1 MNSNTGVYLA
11 LAALAFA
18 VIAMFTLGI
27 VDLAQ
32 SPGPTV
38 EATQVA
44 AGK

>member
-1 MNSNTGVYLA
+1 MNSKTGVYLA

-32 SPGPTV
+32 SPGPTM